1 MEYAPNPLLYCLDY
15 PAHPPTQFFGSK
27 SGSPKKAPPTKRPTV
42 IPEPSYNI
50 PLTLLGT
57 AGLAHVAGNEI
68 AAGLTGLLGVFL
80 AVQASRV
87 RFVFGDD
94 SLEVVIGKTQE
105 MTENSFVGGENRW
118 KYDTFINW

>member
-1 MEYAPNPLLYCLDY
+1 M
-15 PAHPPTQFFGSK
+15 
-27 SGSPKKAPPTKRPTV
+27 

-50 PLTLLGT
+50 PITLLGT
-57 AGLAHVAGNEI
+57 AGLAHAVGNEI
-68 AAGLTGLLGVFL
+68 AAGLTALLGVFL

-94 SLEVVIGKTQE
+94 SLEVVIGTTQE
-105 MTENSFVGGENRW
+105 MTDNSFVGGENRW